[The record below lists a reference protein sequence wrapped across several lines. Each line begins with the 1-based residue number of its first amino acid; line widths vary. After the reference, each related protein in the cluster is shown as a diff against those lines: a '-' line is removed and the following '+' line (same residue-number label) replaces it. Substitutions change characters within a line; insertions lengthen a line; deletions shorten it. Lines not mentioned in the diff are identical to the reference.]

1 MIKKAVT
8 FYNIN
13 YMFLTKVKRVLR
25 AGVTNFWRNGFVSLS
40 SMVVMFITL
49 FMITS
54 LIFLSAVLK
63 YSLEE
68 IKNKVDIDVYF
79 VSKASEADIFS
90 LKKSIE
96 SLSEVA
102 AVNYTSKDQ
111 ALINFK
117 ERHKDDATTLQALEE
132 LGDNPLTASLSV
144 KAKEPSQYEGIAKF
158 LNTSDLVNG
167 GGNPIIEKV
176 NYYQNRTVID
186 KLTKITTA
194 ANKFG
199 FWLAM
204 LFLLISIV
212 ITINTIRLTIFISKD
227 EISVMRLVGASGR
240 YVKGPFVVS
249 GILYGVVSATLV
261 MIVYFGLTL
270 WLGSLSKN
278 FFIGLDLFDFYLRN
292 FGQIFLIIFGSGILL
307 GGIASYLAVK
317 KYLKV

>member
-1 MIKKAVT
+1 
-8 FYNIN
+8 
-13 YMFLTKVKRVLR
+13 MFLTKVKRVLR

-79 VSKASEADIFS
+79 VSNASEADIFS

-102 AVNYTSKDQ
+102 VVNYTSKDQ

-176 NYYQNRTVID
+176 NYYQNRAVID

-199 FWLAM
+199 FWLAV
-204 LFLLISIV
+204 LFLIISIV
-212 ITINTIRLTIFISKD
+212 ITFNTIRLAIFISKD

-249 GILYGVVSATLV
+249 GILYGIVSATLV
-261 MIVYFGLTL
+261 MIVFFGLTL

-292 FGQIFLIIFGSGILL
+292 FGEIFLIIFGSGILL